1 MKDLVRRARADALRD
16 MMRAGVSSRSLLLS
30 RVGVSPKGLAHLQ
43 ATARP
48 QISRGPH

>member
-1 MKDLVRRARADALRD
+1 MKRLARRARSDALRD
-16 MMRAGVSSRSLLLS
+16 MMRAGVPSRTLLLS

-48 QISRGPH
+48 LSARRPD